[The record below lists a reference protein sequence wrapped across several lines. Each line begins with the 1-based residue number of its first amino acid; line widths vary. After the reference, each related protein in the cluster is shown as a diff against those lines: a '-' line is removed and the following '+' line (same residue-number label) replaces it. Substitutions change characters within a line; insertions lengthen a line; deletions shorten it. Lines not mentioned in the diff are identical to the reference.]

1 VSTDINTAEQTPFE
15 GSPVMNPIVESQ
27 QPAQATTEVI
37 QEIQALDLE
46 PAPRASEA
54 VELVSPA
61 FETAETVKPIET
73 AKPIEV
79 SKPAID
85 ISQEL
90 QAAGLE
96 WVQTDPTKT
105 PIEQPA
111 PSAPILGRKPRRSE
125 AISAPEELVMVETRN
140 HE

>member
-1 VSTDINTAEQTPFE
+1 MNAGEQTPLE
-15 GSPVMNPIVESQ
+15 SPRLIDPTVAHQ
-27 QPAQATTEVI
+27 QPVQAGLEVT
-37 QEIQALDLE
+37 QEIKGEE
-46 PAPRASEA
+46 PNRTAVEAAEPVSPASEA
-54 VELVSPA
+54 
-61 FETAETVKPIET
+61 AEFVKPIEA

-85 ISQEL
+85 LSQEL

>member
-1 VSTDINTAEQTPFE
+1 MPTDLNAGEQTPLE
-15 GSPVMNPIVESQ
+15 SPRLIDPTVEPQ
-27 QPAQATTEVI
+27 QAMQAGLEAI
-37 QEIQALDLE
+37 QEIKGVE
-46 PAPRASEA
+46 PNRAA
-54 VELVSPA
+54 VQVAEPFSPA
-61 FETAETVKPIET
+61 IEAAEFVKPIEA

-79 SKPAID
+79 TKPAID
-85 ISQEL
+85 LSQEL

-105 PIEQPA
+105 PIKQPA